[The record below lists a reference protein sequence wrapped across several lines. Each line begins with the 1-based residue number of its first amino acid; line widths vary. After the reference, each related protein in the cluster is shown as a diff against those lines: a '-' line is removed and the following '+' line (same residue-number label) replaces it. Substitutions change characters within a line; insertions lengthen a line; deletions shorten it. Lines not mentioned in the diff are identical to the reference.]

1 MTIKTTLSLA
11 FLAVMLMSIGPA
23 ANAQLALS
31 DDEMASERSEHI
43 LANLKYSIP
52 PLREAFVVMGDISAS
67 ETAGLDIGS
76 FTVNGQ
82 VYKYLVTSDDAT
94 LYLLG
99 ADPLDITL
107 SPQEIAAALAEEYR
121 AAEVERL
128 ARHEDLL
135 AFTDGM
141 PVRGNPDAP
150 VTIVEFSDFECPYCS
165 RAFRTVEEVLA
176 KYPNDVNFVYL
187 NFPLDNHPWAMP
199 AAVAALC
206 AAEQDDQAFW
216 TLHDGYFRNQQTIT
230 PANVIDVS
238 REFLTEENSAID
250 MEAWA
255 NCSSNPGTES
265 YAAAMSSVRS
275 AMTKGSSYGV
285 SGTPGFFINGLF
297 VNGAQPIETFDA
309 VIAEMLQISQ

>member
-150 VTIVEFSDFECPYCS
+150 VTIIEFSDFECPYCS